1 MKHLAYWT
9 ASMVLGFALAAAVP
23 ALAQE
28 HAETPAE
35 HHSFHNWKHWSQV
48 FESPERDEWQK
59 PDQVMSAL
67 NLHPGD
73 AVADIGAGSGYFARR
88 FAKKVA
94 PNGKVL
100 ALDVE
105 PEMVSHLNAEAKEQ
119 KLSNLVAKQVR
130 PDDAGLAPGSTD
142 LIFLCDVYHHIEH
155 RADYD
160 RKLLP
165 ALRPDG
171 HVVLIDFKKD
181 YAVEGGPPYE
191 MRVARGEAIDQF
203 KQAGFKLER
212 EYHFLPRQYFLV
224 FTPAK

>member
-1 MKHLAYWT
+1 MKPRCCT
-9 ASMVLGFALAAAVP
+9 ACVVLTLVLVAP
-23 ALAQE
+23 IRALAQE
-28 HAETPAE
+28 HAETPAY
-35 HHSFHNWKHWSQV
+35 HHSFSNWKHWSHV
-48 FESPERDEWQK
+48 FESSDRDQWQK

-73 AVADIGAGSGYFARR
+73 TVADIGAGSGYFARR

-94 PNGKVL
+94 PNGRVL
-100 ALDVE
+100 ALDIE
-105 PEMVSHLNAEAKEQ
+105 PEMVSHLNAEAK
-119 KLSNLVAKQVR
+119 KDAMPALVAKQVK

-142 LIFLCDVYHHIEH
+142 LIFLCDVYHHIDH

-171 HVVLIDFKKD
+171 HVVLIDFRKD
-181 YAVEGGPPYE
+181 RAVEGGPPYE
-191 MRVARGEAIDQF
+191 MRVAREEAIDQF

-212 EYHFLPRQYFLV
+212 EYHFLPKQYFLV
-224 FTPAK
+224 FAPAK